1 MKFKSIKYKIL
12 FWFIGIIFTVLI
24 VFSFLLYILLE
35 NVIHGDI
42 KFQME
47 NKAQFI
53 KENIVT
59 DFDKDKVKLY
69 AKLLNIEFVILKNK
83 DIVYASKSFPLEN
96 IEIYKE
102 SENNFFI
109 QKTKDKT
116 EDAILRTQIT
126 TPYKAEMI
134 LYQKEI
140 NNIAEDIQEILLY
153 LNPLL
158 LLFLIFVGNNLIDK
172 ILIPIKK
179 LTQTVKN
186 INISDMPNKINSSKE
201 NNEINQLI
209 SAFNEMVERL
219 RNGIETLNS
228 FNYDVSHELKTPLT
242 VVNAQVELC
251 LVKNRD
257 IDYYEKSMHTI
268 QYEMQQIQKIIEELL
283 LFTQYSKETVQ
294 KTFEKINLD
303 AILIDVISK
312 YEKQANEKQLHI
324 NINKI
329 ENIKIEANPLL
340 INIIFSNLLDNAIKY
355 TPKNKQISIELG
367 YKNQKGY
374 FQIEDQGVGIKQE
387 YLHKITDKFYRI
399 DQSRNKKIEGFG
411 LGLSLVKNF
420 VILHDAKMDIQS
432 TYKKGTIVCIDF

>member
-12 FWFIGIIFTVLI
+12 FWFIGIISTVLI

-35 NVIHGDI
+35 DVIHGDI
-42 KFQME
+42 KLQME

-53 KENIVT
+53 QENIVT
-59 DFDKDKVKLY
+59 SFDKDKVKLY
-69 AKLLNIEFVILKNK
+69 AKLLNIEFVILKK
-83 DIVYASKSFPLEN
+83 EDIIYASKNFPLEN

-109 QKTKDKT
+109 QKTKDNT
-116 EDAILRTQIT
+116 EDAILRKTIT
-126 TPYKAEMI
+126 IPFRTEII

-140 NNIAEDIQEILLY
+140 NTIAEDIQEILLY

-172 ILIPIKK
+172 ILIPIRK
-179 LTQTVKN
+179 LTHAVKN

-251 LVKNRD
+251 LLKNRD
-257 IDYYEKSMHTI
+257 IDYYEKSMHII

-294 KTFEKINLD
+294 KTFEKVNLD

-312 YEKQANEKQLHI
+312 YDKQAIEKQLHI
-324 NINKI
+324 NIDKI

-355 TPKNKQISIELG
+355 TPKNNQISIELG

-374 FQIEDQGVGIKQE
+374 FKIEDHGVGIKQE

-399 DQSRNKKIEGFG
+399 DQSRNKKIQGFG

-420 VILHDAKMDIQS
+420 VVLHNAKMNIQS